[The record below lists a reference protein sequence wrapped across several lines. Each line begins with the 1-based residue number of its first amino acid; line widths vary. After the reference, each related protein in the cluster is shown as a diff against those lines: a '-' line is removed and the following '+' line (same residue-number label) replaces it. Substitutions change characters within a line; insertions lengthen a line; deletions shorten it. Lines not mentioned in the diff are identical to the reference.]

1 MNTLDYIPRK
11 KVNFIA
17 KLRPINNPGIYD
29 PNNGWDG
36 NLKGQKCNPAVYV
49 YWTEIELFDGTRMTL
64 KGDVTLMR

>member
-29 PNNGWDG
+29 PNNGWDDINAIGWNILQHYSAGSLG
-36 NLKGQKCNPAVYV
+36 NRIYNGY
-49 YWTEIELFDGTRMTL
+49 F
-64 KGDVTLMR
+64 